1 MEAEIMWMKASL
13 QKRRKSVEKG
23 SLNSYL
29 DQASAAA
36 LAWSKDAT
44 ENMIFSGYI
53 SKIFKN
59 ISKIFKKYLIDFL
72 EC

>member
-1 MEAEIMWMKASL
+1 MEVEIMWMKASS